1 MNLIKTKD
9 GKYINADMVE
19 CFLILPLKG
28 GYNVE
33 ARMPCYSND
42 ECAMYTL
49 GSYDSKEEA
58 QDKLDDMA
66 KAMALPRDTIIRC
79 KGEKKE

>member
-28 GYNVE
+28 VYNVE

-42 ECAMYTL
+42 ECAMYTIE
-49 GSYDSKEEA
+49 SHETKEAAQEA
-58 QDKLDDMA
+58 LDTM
-66 KAMALPRDTIIRC
+66 INNFE
-79 KGEKKE
+79 GV